1 MVDALVF
8 DPSGTALLT
17 TPNRAYRLCEGQR
30 PWNRYHAREYSAA
43 EFEQLVGTIFSD
55 VTVCGVLAAEPT
67 DSTVWARAD
76 RARKLARLDPFGL
89 RYWLPESVNAPL
101 RRVLRRAASPQVDR
115 SEFTLDRVTRD
126 ETAAEEGLD
135 LFAFVRP

>member
-1 MVDALVF
+1 M
-8 DPSGTALLT
+8 
-17 TPNRAYRLCEGQR
+17 
-30 PWNRYHAREYSAA
+30 
-43 EFEQLVGTIFSD
+43 
-55 VTVCGVLAAEPT
+55 CGVLAAEPT